1 MSSKRKAT
9 EAPAAGEDGAAGP
22 SSKKQA
28 AASAS
33 AAAAAAGA
41 GSAAAGGAL
50 VNPKRVR
57 VLKPGSIGKGPVV
70 YWMSRDQRLADN
82 WALLHAIE
90 AAQGAA
96 GSSQVAVAFNLVPA
110 FLGAGARQFGFMLR
124 GLRQLAPRLEA
135 RGIKF
140 YLLKGDPAH
149 TLPQLVSG
157 LGAGLLVTD
166 YSPLRL
172 GRTWRDQVCSALGSV
187 PVHEV
192 DAHNVVPV
200 WAASEKREVGARTL
214 RPKIHKALPEFLR
227 EFPEVPTLPAW
238 TPAVAPEAVDWDG
251 LISEVLSRGA
261 DVPEVEWCTPGEEAA
276 LEALTGPRGFLSPA
290 RLSLY
295 DTKRND
301 PATPSALSGLSPY
314 LHFGQLAPQR
324 AALEAAKHRAKYKA
338 AVESYL
344 EELVVRRELADNFC
358 HYCPTYDSLEAAA
371 EWARDSLDK
380 HRTDKREFLYTRDQL
395 ECGATHDEL
404 WNAAQLE
411 MVHVGKMHGFMR
423 MYWAKKILEWTQGP
437 EQAIEWAIYLND
449 RYELDG
455 RDPGGYTGV
464 LWSMAGVHDM
474 GWAERAV
481 FGKIRYMNYNGCKRK
496 FDIKAYVA
504 YVSKAVAEA
513 KAKGRAAKLPSAAAA
528 GASGAAAAGA
538 TAAAAAAAAPG
549 PSGAQAAKAAKAK
562 AEPKE
567 AKPKAAKAAAKA
579 KGPKDEKAAAA
590 GAKRKAA
597 KPAKSASSGE
607 EGSDD
612 E

>member
-9 EAPAAGEDGAAGP
+9 ESPAAGEDGAAGP

-28 AASAS
+28 AATG
-33 AAAAAAGA
+33 AAAA
-41 GSAAAGGAL
+41 GAL

-70 YWMSRDQRLADN
+70 YWMSRDQRMADN

-90 AAQGAA
+90 KAQGEA
-96 GSSQVAVAFNLVPA
+96 GSGQVAVAFNLVPA

-135 RGIKF
+135 QGIRF
-140 YLLKGDPAH
+140 YLLKGDPAQ
-149 TLPQLVSG
+149 TLPQLVQG

-172 GRTWRDQVCSALGSV
+172 GRTWRDQVCAALGPGV

-200 WAASEKREVGARTL
+200 WVASEKREVGARTL

-227 EFPEVPTLPAW
+227 EFPPVPQLAAW

-251 LISEVLSRGA
+251 LLAEVLRRGA
-261 DVPEVEWCTPGEEAA
+261 DVPEVEWCAPGEAAA
-276 LEALTGPRGFLSPA
+276 LEALTGPRGFLTPA

-301 PATPSALSGLSPY
+301 PATPSALSNLSPY

-358 HYCPTYDSLEAAA
+358 HYCSTYDSIEAAA
-371 EWARDSLDK
+371 EWARESLDK

-395 ECGATHDEL
+395 ESGATHDEL

-513 KAKGRAAKLPSAAAA
+513 KAKGRAAKLPSA
-528 GASGAAAAGA
+528 SGAA
-538 TAAAAAAAAPG
+538 AAAAAAAAPSSAG
-549 PSGAQAAKAAKAK
+549 GGAAAGAAAAKAKAK

-567 AKPKAAKAAAKA
+567 AKAAAGAAAAKA
-579 KGPKDEKAAAA
+579 KSPKGEKAAAA
-590 GAKRKAA
+590 GTKRKAA
-597 KPAKSASSGE
+597 KPAKAASSSASSG
-607 EGSDD
+607 SDD
-612 E
+612 D